1 MTHEVTNAS
10 PGPDYVAPVM
20 ALDSMLAAR
29 QRAEEDLDDG
39 WAGTILVEPLTAL
52 AGGLLGGV
60 IVTAVAWRLAWREAE
75 RRHAL
80 ALSRRVRRNLA
91 GRP

>member
-1 MTHEVTNAS
+1 MTAH
-10 PGPDYVAPVM
+10 
-20 ALDSMLAAR
+20 ALDDALAAR
-29 QRAEEDLDDG
+29 QRVEEDLDDG
-39 WAGTILVEPLTAL
+39 WTGAIIFEPLTAL
-52 AGGLLGGV
+52 AGGILGGAL
-60 IVTAVAWRLAWREAE
+60 VTAIAWRLAWREAE